1 MPYKI
6 AVASGK
12 GGTGK
17 TTVSVN
23 LFLSLYEKHGGNI
36 QLVDCDVEE
45 PNDLIFFADA
55 ERTSQQSI
63 YQQIPVIDTDICTFC
78 KKCVEY
84 CEFNAL
90 TLIESARFAEV
101 NLNLCHSCGACTF
114 ACTYGAITEHPQSI
128 GVVNTYETPE
138 YTGLVEGNLKIGS
151 EMQTML
157 ISEMKKTISDNNR
170 IVIYDAPP
178 GTSCPVVATI
188 SDVDYILLVAEPTL
202 FGMHDLKLM
211 VRLVR
216 ELNKE
221 FGVIINKAGLGN
233 DDIYGYLKDEKID
246 LIGEIPFSKEYASLY
261 AEGNITVSVPENIS
275 KSYLQIM
282 EALQLKTNNYEGN
295 NNTKR

>member
-1 MPYKI
+1 MPYNI

-45 PNDLIFFADA
+45 PNDLIFFTDA
-55 ERTSQQSI
+55 EITSQQSI

-90 TLIESARFAEV
+90 TFIESARFAEV
-101 NLNLCHSCGACTF
+101 NLNLCHSCGACTI
-114 ACTYGAITEHPQSI
+114 ACKYGAITEHPQSI
-128 GVVNTYETPE
+128 GVVNTYDTPQ
-138 YTGLVEGNLKIGS
+138 YSGLAEGNLKIGS
-151 EMQTML
+151 AMQTML
-157 ISEMKKTISDNNR
+157 ISEMKKTISDSNR

-188 SDVDYILLVAEPTL
+188 SDVDYIVLVAEPTL

-216 ELNKE
+216 ELNKQ
-221 FGVIINKAGLGN
+221 FGVIVNKAGLGN
-233 DDIYGYLKDEKID
+233 DDIYTYLTNEKID
-246 LIGEIPFSKEYASLY
+246 LLGEIPFSKEYASLY
-261 AEGNITVSVPENIS
+261 AEGNITTSVPENIS

-282 EALQLKTNNYEGN
+282 QTLQLKTNNYEGN